1 MFGLDGKVAVV
12 IGGTSG
18 IGAESARW
26 LHRAGAATVVAG
38 RRDKQGQDVARELG
52 TNGLYVRTDVTREDE
67 VMHLMRAVVDRFG
80 RIDVLV
86 NSFGVINRIP
96 LPDLSRDVWDRTLE
110 ANLTGVFLACRHV
123 VPVMQRQH
131 AGSIVNIASYL
142 AFRGGAGNT
151 PVYNAAKAGII
162 GLTCSMA
169 VRHGRDGIR
178 VNSVCPAFVPTELNR
193 DRWEGLPP
201 EQLQGIADRYPLGR
215 LGTPADV
222 AAAVVFLASD
232 EAGWITG
239 VSLPVDGGI
248 MAS

>member
-1 MFGLDGKVAVV
+1 MFGLHDKVAVV

-38 RRDKQGQDVARELG
+38 RRERQGQDVARELG
-52 TNGLYVRTDVTREDE
+52 SDGLYVRTDVTREDE
-67 VMHLMRAVVDRFG
+67 VIDLVRTVVDRFG
-80 RIDVLV
+80 RIDILV
-86 NSFGVINRIP
+86 NSAGVINRVP
-96 LPDLSRDVWDRTLE
+96 LPELSRDDWNRMLE
-110 ANLTGVFLACRHV
+110 VNLTGVFLACRHA
-123 VPVMQRQH
+123 VPVMQRQRTG
-131 AGSIVNIASYL
+131 AIVNVASYL

-151 PVYNAAKAGII
+151 PAYNAAKAGIV
-162 GLTCSMA
+162 GLTWSLA

-201 EQLQGIADRYPLGR
+201 EQLRRMAEHYPLGR

>member
-1 MFGLDGKVAVV
+1 MFGLENKVAVV

-26 LHRAGAATVVAG
+26 LHRAGAATVGAG

-52 TNGLYVRTDVTREDE
+52 TDGLYVRTDVTREDE
-67 VMHLMRAVVDRFG
+67 VIGLMRTVVDRFG
-80 RIDVLV
+80 RIDILV
-86 NSFGVINRIP
+86 NSAGVINRVP
-96 LPDLSRDVWDRTLE
+96 LPELSREHWDRMVE
-110 ANLTGVFLACRHV
+110 VNLTGVFLACRHA
-123 VPVMQRQH
+123 VPVMQRHH
-131 AGSIVNIASYL
+131 AGSIITIASYL

-151 PVYNAAKAGII
+151 PVYNAAKAGIV
-162 GLTCSMA
+162 GLTCSLA

-178 VNSVCPAFVPTELNR
+178 VNSVCPAFVPTDLNR

-201 EQLQGIADRYPLGR
+201 EQLRRMAERYPLGR

-232 EAGWITG
+232 
-239 VSLPVDGGI
+239 
-248 MAS
+248 